1 VTLGP
6 LSLPADGLVVLV
18 GIAGSGKSTF
28 AARHFPTDAILSS
41 DAFRGLV
48 AGDPSDQSATDDA
61 FSLLHQALDMRLAR
75 GLLTVVDAT
84 NVQPWAR
91 EKLVEIARRRRRR
104 AAAVVLDPPLPLCL
118 ERNATRTAGRLPPAA
133 IRRQER
139 SLRDSIKD
147 LEAEGFDPVHR
158 LTDAATVDSVRLEFA

>member
-28 AARHFPTDAILSS
+28 AARHFPADAVLSS

-61 FSLLHQALDMRLAR
+61 FLLLHQALDMRLTR

-104 AAAVVLDPPLPLCL
+104 AAAIVLGLPLAICL
-118 ERNATRTAGRLPPAA
+118 ERNASRTAGRLPLTA
-133 IRRQER
+133 IRRQDR
-139 SLRDSIKD
+139 SLRHSIRD
-147 LEAEGFDPVHR
+147 LEAEGFNPVHR
-158 LTDAATVDSVRLEFA
+158 LTDAASVDRIRLEFG